1 MNDTNLLREL
11 QLLDASIDKTQD
23 RLREIEIEL
32 GDDSEVTE
40 ATTIHKAISEK
51 LEELSISRRRLERDV
66 ADLTQQLNAVNKRIY
81 GGTIQN
87 ERELS
92 ALQDEM
98 DALSKKTEENE
109 DILLE
114 TMIQHERYESG
125 LLKANENLN
134 AIKQSRKTN
143 LKSLTVEKAAGSKF
157 LSERIPSRDSTRAL
171 CDSKSL
177 ISYDRLIKSRGGLA
191 IATMVSDLC
200 SACRV
205 AVPSQLIQELRSG
218 DSFVFCN
225 SCQRILCLSD

>member
-11 QLLDASIDKTQD
+11 QLFDASIDKTQD
-23 RLREIEIEL
+23 RLREIEIAL

-40 ATTIHKAISEK
+40 ATTIHKAVSEK
-51 LEELSISRRRLERDV
+51 LEELSISRRRLEREV
-66 ADLTQQLNAVNKRIY
+66 ADLTQQLSAVNKRIY

-98 DALSKKTEENE
+98 NSLSGRIEENE
-109 DILLE
+109 DMLLE

-125 LLKANENLN
+125 LMKANENLN
-134 AIKQSRKTN
+134 ATKQSREAA
-143 LKSLTVEKAAGSKF
+143 LKSLTAEKSTGSKF
-157 LSERIPSRDSTRAL
+157 LSEQIPARDSTRAL

-177 ISYDRLIKSRGGLA
+177 ISYDRLRKSRGGVA
-191 IATMVSDLC
+191 VATMESDLC

-205 AVPSQLIQELRSG
+205 AVPSQLIQELRSV

-225 SCQRILCLSD
+225 SCRRILCLSD

>member
-11 QLLDASIDKTQD
+11 QLLDASIDKTQK
-23 RLREIEIEL
+23 RLSKIEIEL
-32 GDDSEVTE
+32 LDDSEVTE
-40 ATTIHKAISEK
+40 ATTIHNAISEK
-51 LEELSISRRRLERDV
+51 LEELSVSHRRLEREV
-66 ADLTQQLNAVNKRIY
+66 ADLSQQLIDVNKRIY
-81 GGTIQN
+81 GGTVQN

-92 ALQDEM
+92 ALQDET
-98 DALSKKTEENE
+98 DTLSKKIEENE

-134 AIKQSRKTN
+134 GIKQSREAD
-143 LKSLTVEKAAGSKF
+143 LKSLTAEKAAGSKS
-157 LSERIPSRDSTRAL
+157 LSEEIPSRDNTRSL
-171 CDSKSL
+171 CAPESL
-177 ISYDRLIKSRGGLA
+177 ISYDRLRKSRGGVA

-205 AVPSQLIQELRSG
+205 AVPSRLIQELRSG
-218 DSFVFCN
+218 ESFVFCN

>member
-11 QLLDASIDKTQD
+11 QLFDASIDKTQD
-23 RLREIEIEL
+23 RLREIEIAL

-40 ATTIHKAISEK
+40 ATTIHKAVSEK
-51 LEELSISRRRLERDV
+51 LEELSISRRRLEREV
-66 ADLTQQLNAVNKRIY
+66 ADLTQQLSAVNKRIY

-98 DALSKKTEENE
+98 DSLSERIEDNE

-125 LLKANENLN
+125 LLKADENLSS
-134 AIKQSRKTN
+134 IKQSRETS
-143 LKSLTVEKAAGSKF
+143 LKSLTVEKSTGSKL
-157 LSERIPSRDSTRAL
+157 LSEQIPARDSTREL

-177 ISYDRLIKSRGGLA
+177 ISYDRLRKSRGGVA
-191 IATMVSDLC
+191 VATMVSDLC